1 MSVYRLDPIDLAH
14 LKWKVS
20 SIRETVWTAADSPE
34 QARVLVAAKTM
45 RTIDAGPTSV
55 KLTSPWLDD
64 RVTSCVCEPSRTEV
78 PTGAV
83 VDTKGR
89 DVAQK

>member
-14 LKWKVS
+14 LRWKVS
-20 SIRETVWTAADSPE
+20 SIRETVWAAADSPE
-34 QARVLVAAKTM
+34 QARALVGAKTM
-45 RTIDAGPTSV
+45 LAIDAGPASV

-64 RVTSCVCEPSRTEV
+64 RLTSCVCEPSRTEV
-78 PTGAV
+78 PSGAV

-89 DVAQK
+89 DVAQR